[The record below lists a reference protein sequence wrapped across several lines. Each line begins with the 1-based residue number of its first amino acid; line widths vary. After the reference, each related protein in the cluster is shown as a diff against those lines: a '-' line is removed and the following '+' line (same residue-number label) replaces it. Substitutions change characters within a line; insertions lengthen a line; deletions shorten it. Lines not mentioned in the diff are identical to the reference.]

1 MKRLVNASDLKNR
14 VEELRLRVCAARGE
28 VAPDLLLMGGRV
40 VDVFTGDIFDA
51 DVAVLGGHI
60 VGVGSGYSGPRVLD
74 CCGKFITP
82 GFIDGHIHIE
92 STLLSPR
99 ELAKALVHHGTTA
112 VVCDP
117 HEIAN
122 VLGAGGIE
130 YILDEGAGLPL
141 DVFVMLPSCV
151 PATHLETAG
160 AELPVEELLK
170 FAGRERVLGL
180 AEMMNYPGVL
190 SGREDVLEKI
200 AAFCELPKDGHAPL
214 LSGKDLN
221 AYVGAGLHSDHECT
235 RESEAREK
243 LRLGV
248 HVMIREGTQAKN
260 LRALLPVVTP
270 RTVARCSLVTDD
282 LHPHDILERGHL
294 DFLMGMAVE
303 EGLDPVLAVTMATL
317 SPARYFGLEDRGA
330 VAPGYRADIAVLSSL
345 RPLRVETVV
354 KDGRVVC
361 HEGSLTVDVPSR
373 GTLTGLSPMNIKSYT
388 AGSFAIPGKAKL
400 IRVIGLVRDQ
410 ILTTLL
416 TEEAAF
422 RDGLAVADTAR
433 DIVKV
438 AVVER
443 HRRTGNIG
451 LGFVRG
457 FGLKKGA
464 LASSVAHDSHNIIC
478 VGCEDDD
485 MFVAVKAVE
494 LMGGGLAA
502 ASDGKVTGRLP
513 LPIAGLMS
521 DRPLREVA
529 GGWRRMRDAAERLGS
544 TLEEPFMALSFL
556 ALPVIPE
563 LRLTDLGLVDVTA
576 FAHVP
581 LFVE

>member
-1 MKRLVNASDLKNR
+1 VKRFVNASDLKNR
-14 VEELRLRVCAARGE
+14 VEELRLRILAARGE
-28 VAPDLLLMGGRV
+28 VTPDLLLKGGRV

-74 CCGKFITP
+74 CRGKFISP
-82 GFIDGHIHIE
+82 GFIDAHIHIE
-92 STLLSPR
+92 STMLSPR
-99 ELAKALVHHGTTA
+99 ELAKALVPHGTTA
-112 VVCDP
+112 VVSDP

-122 VLGAGGIE
+122 VLGVEGIE
-130 YILDEGAGLPL
+130 YILDGGAGLPL

-151 PATHLETAG
+151 PATRLETAG
-160 AELPVEELLK
+160 AELSVEDLLK
-170 FAGRERVLGL
+170 LAGRDRVLGL

-190 SGREDVLEKI
+190 AGREEVLEKI

-221 AYVGAGLHSDHECT
+221 AYIGAGIHSDHECT

-317 SPARYFGLEDRGA
+317 SPALYFGLEDRGA
-330 VAPGYRADIAVLSSL
+330 VAPGYRADIVVLSSL

-354 KDGRVVC
+354 KDGKVVC
-361 HEGSLTVDVPSR
+361 NEGSLTVDIPSR
-373 GTLTGLSPMNIKSYT
+373 KLLTGLSPMNIKPYT
-388 AGSFAIPGKAKL
+388 AGAFAIRGEARC
-400 IRVIGLVRDQ
+400 IRVIGLVRGQ

-416 TEEAAF
+416 KEEASF

-433 DIVKV
+433 DIIKV

-443 HRRTGNIG
+443 HRGTGNVG

-478 VGCEDDD
+478 VGCDDDD
-485 MFVAVKAVE
+485 MFAAVKAVE
-494 LMGGGLAA
+494 LMGGGLAVA
-502 ASDGKVTGRLP
+502 CDGEVTGRLP

-521 DRPLREVA
+521 DRPLGEVA
-529 GGWRRMRDAAERLGS
+529 EGWRRMREAAARLGS

-563 LRLTDLGLVDVTA
+563 LRLTDLGLVDVNA
-576 FAHVP
+576 FTHVP